1 MSTNYSEEEVVRIM
15 GTYDPTAGEEE
26 RDAAILELAEKL
38 ERSRAS
44 IISKLSNMKLYV
56 KKGRTTKSGEP
67 IISKDD
73 LVEMIAKEMQLTS
86 EQLPGLEKANKP
98 TLKKIYESLQKYS

>member
-1 MSTNYSEEEVVRIM
+1 MSTNYSEEEVAEILK
-15 GTYDPTAGEEE
+15 TYNPEDDEET
-26 RDAAILELAEKL
+26 RDAAILELTEKL

-44 IISKLSNMKLYV
+44 IVSKLSSLKLYV
-56 KKGRTTKSGEP
+56 KKGRTTKSGDP
-67 IISKDD
+67 IISKED
-73 LVEMIAKEMQLTS
+73 LVEMIAKQMQLTS